1 MKGKIAVKTGLIA
14 FWCLIGLQRSVTISA
29 QSQDKSKLV
38 RTEIRVQG
46 CRFAKEFRPY
56 ELTSAIGWNINRRF
70 FTNLQGE
77 AAIALFDIDGQKTY
91 QTNYTLGL
99 NGGYTF
105 VRCDGCS
112 LDARVGTG
120 IKIGKSENWKYHY
133 YDVAVI
139 MHVGK
144 GRCRPSFG
152 LGVRRYQSHNDLF
165 KDRTRF
171 YATVGMIFG
180 G

>member
-14 FWCLIGLQRSVTISA
+14 FWCLIGLQRSATISA
-29 QSQDKSKLV
+29 QSQDKRKLV

-46 CRFAKEFRPY
+46 C
-56 ELTSAIGWNINRRF
+56 NRRF

-99 NGGYTF
+99 NAGYTF